1 MTYTKFSL
9 VLRQCRANSGLT
21 QKQVADALGLERS
34 TYAYYEAGVT
44 HPSCDR
50 VIKLSRI
57 FNVDYRIFMDAVG
70 DTKFDNSDEDESFTT
85 LTEKSWEDGNKIYEL
100 TKSEQNLIIA
110 YRLMD
115 SGQKKELI
123 NFVGRDSL

>member
-9 VLRQCRANSGLT
+9 VLRQCRENSGLT
-21 QKQVADALGLERS
+21 QKQVADTLGLERS
-34 TYAYYEAGVT
+34 TYAYYETGVT

-50 VIKLSRI
+50 VLKLSRI
-57 FNVDYRIFMDAVG
+57 FNVDYRIFMDAIG
-70 DTKFDNSDEDESFTT
+70 DNNSDEDESFTT
-85 LTEKSWEDGNKIYEL
+85 LTEKSWEERNKIYEL
-100 TKSEQNLIIA
+100 TKNEQNLIIA